1 MSLDYMS
8 NLNAEQQMAVTTV
21 DGPLL
26 VLSGAGTGKT
36 RVLTTRIAYILATK
50 RANPW
55 QILAVTFTNK
65 ASREMKDRLEKMIH
79 DEICEPTGRGIA
91 KDPETLRCE
100 AQEAEDER
108 ITIEFLKYAS
118 EHDGIRKEHAYSIQG
133 NKTYADFLLEEAVN
147 KGLLERCLGAVYGG
161 DLPHYTITQLG
172 RRKILGR

>member
-1 MSLDYMS
+1 MKNNYNSLREYFFAALQEDDRLWVYS
-8 NLNAEQQMAVTTV
+8 NNANIAEERLQQFRDNPDFELTEEEQ
-21 DGPLL
+21 
-26 VLSGAGTGKT
+26 
-36 RVLTTRIAYILATK
+36 
-50 RANPW
+50 
-55 QILAVTFTNK
+55 
-65 ASREMKDRLEKMIH
+65 DRLEKMIH

>member
-1 MSLDYMS
+1 MENKYNSLREYF
-8 NLNAEQQMAVTTV
+8 
-21 DGPLL
+21 
-26 VLSGAGTGKT
+26 
-36 RVLTTRIAYILATK
+36 LA
-50 RANPW
+50 AL
-55 QILAVTFTNK
+55 Q
-65 ASREMKDRLEKMIH
+65 EDDRLWVYSHAANIPEQRLQQFRDNPDFELTEEEQDRLKKMIH
-79 DEICEPTGRGIA
+79 DEICEPTGHGIA

-108 ITIEFLKYAS
+108 MTIEFLKYAS

-147 KGLLERCLGAVYGG
+147 KGLLERFVGAVYGS